1 MTGLLAVDVSAQVVF
16 SGAMRGLVLGVLAV
30 GVILVYRSSRVINFA
45 LGELGALGAALLVRL
60 VVNWHW
66 NYGPALV
73 VTVVAGALLGGVL
86 ELTVVRRLFR
96 APRVVLFV
104 ATLGAAQLF
113 LFLQYVLP
121 DVSRYGDFPTPFERS
136 WDVGGVV
143 VRSEHVLA
151 LVIIPLVVG
160 ALAWFLNRS
169 RYGLAVRASADNPDA
184 ARLSGIS
191 VKAMSTMVWTLAGA
205 LATLTIVL
213 AAPMSNATT
222 AATVSLGPGLLLRTL
237 TAALIARMH
246 SFPIA
251 VVAGIGLGIFEAVLF
266 VNNPE
271 DPGLLDAALLVIVL
285 VTVLLLGLRQT
296 GPAPRETWSFAP
308 RVRPV
313 PKAVEHL
320 WWVRRLPA
328 LASAAAL
335 LAAVVLPLVV
345 TEASRHFLYSQVLV
359 FALLALSLTVLTGW
373 TGQLSLGQVAFLG
386 LGAMTTYSLVVEV
399 GLAFPS
405 ALLLAALLSAV
416 IAVLVGTPAL
426 RMTGL
431 YLAVTTLALAVAA
444 PWLLTRPVFTEDP
457 TLVLLPRQQWLG
469 ISLASQRSYY
479 YLCLGTLAVAIVVTA
494 RIRRSG
500 WGRTMLAVRDN
511 EAAAAALGLS
521 PTRTKLTAFALSG
534 FLAGLAG
541 GLFGGLLEAF
551 EPTQDFL
558 VADSLSAVAIAV
570 IGGLASITGT
580 VLGAL
585 LIVGFPAF
593 FPDSPE
599 VALLTSGVGILVLL
613 LYLPGGLV
621 QILYGIRDLVL
632 GWVAARRPA
641 PATEPVRV
649 LPTKASGLP
658 DRPELPSGTT
668 ALVTQDVRVCF
679 GPRVVV
685 DRVTL
690 EVARGE
696 VVGLIGANGA
706 GKSTLM
712 NAIGGFVPAGGRV
725 EVFGTDVSGR
735 PPHRRAAAGLG
746 RSFQG
751 AELFGDLT
759 VAETVA
765 TALEARG
772 HASLV
777 TVALGLPKARRL
789 DRAVRAHADEILDFL
804 GLGPFRER
812 FISELS
818 TGTRRIVELG
828 CLMAVEARLL
838 CLDEPTAGIAQRES
852 EAFGPLL
859 LRLRQEL
866 SASLLVIEH
875 DMPLVMAIS
884 DRIYC
889 LEAGVLIAEGP
900 PGVVRTDSRVIASY
914 LGTDKQAI
922 ARSGAAGAADGVV

>member
-1 MTGLLAVDVSAQVVF
+1 VSTLLAFEVSAQVVF

-30 GVILVYRSSRVINFA
+30 GVILIYRSSKVINFA

-66 NYGPALV
+66 NYELALL
-73 VTVVAGALLGGVL
+73 VTLAAGALLGAAL
-86 ELTVVRRLFR
+86 ELGVVRRLSR
-96 APRVVLFV
+96 APRVVVFV

-121 DVSRYGDFPTPFERS
+121 DVADYGDFPVPFDRS
-136 WDVGGVV
+136 WQVGGVV
-143 VRSEHVLA
+143 VRAEHLTA
-151 LVIIPLVVG
+151 LVVIPVVVA

-169 RYGLAVRASADNPDA
+169 RYGLAVRASADNSDA

-191 VKAMSTMVWTLAGA
+191 VKAMSTLVWTLAGA

-213 AAPMSNATT
+213 AAPMSNTTT
-222 AATVSLGPGLLLRTL
+222 AATIGLGPGLLLRTL
-237 TAALIARMH
+237 TAALIARMQ

-251 VVAGIGLGIFEAVLF
+251 ILAGVGLGIFEAVLF

-285 VTVLLLGLRQT
+285 ITVTVLGLRDR
-296 GPAPRETWSFAP
+296 GLSRREAWSFAP

-313 PKAVEHL
+313 PRSVEDL
-320 WWVRRLPA
+320 WWVKRLPT
-328 LASAAAL
+328 LSSL
-335 LAAVVLPLVV
+335 LALGLAVVLPLVV
-345 TEASRHFLYSQVLV
+345 TEASRHFLYSRVLV

-386 LGAMTTYSLVVEV
+386 LGAFTTYTLVVEV

-405 ALLLAALLSAV
+405 SLLLAAVLSAV
-416 IAVLVGTPAL
+416 VALLVGTPAL

-431 YLAVTTLALAVAA
+431 FLAVTTLALAVAA
-444 PWLLTRPVFTEDP
+444 PWLLSRPIFSDEPDFI
-457 TLVLLPRQQWLG
+457 LLPRQRWLG
-469 ISLASQRSYY
+469 LSLASQRSYY
-479 YLCLGTLAVAIVVTA
+479 YLCLVVLVVVIVVVA

-500 WGRTMLAVRDN
+500 IGRTMLAVRDN
-511 EAAAAALGLS
+511 EAAAAAFGLS
-521 PTRTKLTAFALSG
+521 PTRAKLTAFGISG

-551 EPTQDFL
+551 EPDRFL
-558 VADSLSAVAIAV
+558 VVDSLSVVAIAV
-570 IGGLASITGT
+570 VGGLASITGT
-580 VLGAL
+580 VMGAV

-593 FPDSPE
+593 FPDNPE
-599 VALLTSGVGILVLL
+599 VALLTSGLGILVLL

-621 QILYGIRDLVL
+621 QVLYGARDLLL
-632 GWVAARRPA
+632 GWVAARRP
-641 PATEPVRV
+641 EPEVVERR
-649 LPTKASGLP
+649 LPTSSAA
-658 DRPELPSGTT
+658 LPSAHEPPPGDT
-668 ALVTQDVRVCF
+668 ALVAEGVRVRF
-679 GPRVVV
+679 GARVVV
-685 DRVTL
+685 DSVDLTVR
-690 EVARGE
+690 RGE

-712 NAIGGFVPAGGRV
+712 NAIGGFVPAEGRIDV
-725 EVFGTDVSGR
+725 LGTDVTGR
-735 PPHRRAAAGLG
+735 APHRRAAAGLG

-751 AELFGDLT
+751 ADLFGDLT
-759 VAETVA
+759 VRETVA
-765 TALEARG
+765 VALEARG
-772 HASLV
+772 HAGLLSV
-777 TVALGLPKARRL
+777 TLGLPKARRL
-789 DRAVRAHADEILDFL
+789 DRAVRAQAEEILDFL

-818 TGTRRIVELG
+818 TGTRRIVELA
-828 CLMAVEARLL
+828 CLMAAEARVL

-852 EAFGPLL
+852 EAFAPLL
-859 LRLRQEL
+859 LRLREEL

-875 DMPLVMAIS
+875 DMPLVMRIS

-889 LEAGVLIAEGP
+889 LEAGVIIAEGLP
-900 PGVVRTDSRVIASY
+900 ADVRRDPKVIASY
-914 LGTDKQAI
+914 LGTNEQAI
-922 ARSGAAGAADGVV
+922 ARSGTMAP